1 MHLALGASLVHASH
15 KILLCTIRMSITG
28 GPSFDRHEVLAASQV
43 VTKMPGIDPAASP
56 AVGFL
61 LPGPQPTRLPPRTA
75 QELDLRQGG
84 SGQHGQ
90 RALMASGW
98 PMQSVLEL
106 WALPQAV
113 PEARRHT
120 RQVLEQWGLAELS
133 ETVELLVSEIVTNAV
148 QASAGPAG
156 SRHDHVEFDDAS
168 TLLFWLAGDGERALI
183 QIWDSCERKPQRR
196 DAGTA
201 AESGRGLLLVEALTA
216 EWGSYAPNGW
226 AGKIVWALVSGA

>member
-1 MHLALGASLVHASH
+1 
-15 KILLCTIRMSITG
+15 MS
-28 GPSFDRHEVLAASQV
+28 
-43 VTKMPGIDPAASP
+43 GIDPAASP

-75 QELDLRQGG
+75 QESDLRQGG
-84 SGQHGQ
+84 SGQHGR

-98 PMQSVLEL
+98 PKQSRLEL
-106 WALPQAV
+106 WALPQTV

-120 RQVLEQWGLAELS
+120 RQVLHGWGLAELS
-133 ETVELLVSEIVTNAV
+133 ETAELLVSEIVTNAV

-156 SRHDHVEFDDAS
+156 SRQERVEVDDAS

-183 QIWDSCERKPQRR
+183 EVWDSCERKPQRR

-201 AESGRGLLLVEALTA
+201 AESGRGLLLVEALSA
-216 EWGSYAPNGW
+216 EWGSYVPSGW
-226 AGKIVWALVSGA
+226 AGKVVWALVTGA